1 MTQPSSSADA
11 SYTTS
16 DTISLTA
23 YAMTTGDGIT
33 YSTDGGE
40 ADLTFVAGVLSG
52 SPTVAN
58 SPYSIEIYAED
69 DSCAGSCTG
78 VSIITDTISFTVTV
92 AGPFDANGF
101 NATGNHRNGTIYD
114 DDGYDID
121 GYNSQGRN
129 AADYYDPLYDE
140 NVSRS

>member
-23 YAMTTGDGIT
+23 YATTTGDGVT

-40 ADLTFVAGVLSG
+40 ADLTFAAGVLSG

-69 DSCAGSCTG
+69 DSCYDSCTG
-78 VSIITDTISFTVTV
+78 VSKITDTINFTVTV

-101 NATGNHRNGTIYD
+101 NAAGYHRNGTIYD
-114 DDGYDID
+114 DEDYDID
-121 GYNSQGRN
+121 GYNRYGFN
-129 AADYYDPLYDE
+129 AADEYDPLYDE

>member
-1 MTQPSSSADA
+1 MTRASSSADA

-23 YAMTTGDGIT
+23 YATTTGDGIT
-33 YSTDGGE
+33 YSADYY
-40 ADLTFVAGVLSG
+40 ADLTFDAGVLSG
-52 SPTVAN
+52 SPTVEN

-78 VSIITDTISFTVTV
+78 VSKITDTISFTVTV

-101 NATGNHRNGTIYD
+101 NAAGYHRNGTIYD
-114 DDGYDID
+114 DEDYDID
-121 GYNSQGRN
+121 GYNRNGFN
-129 AADYYDPLYDE
+129 AADEYDPLYDE
-140 NVSRS
+140 NVSRA

>member
-23 YAMTTGDGIT
+23 FATTTGDGVT
-33 YSTDGGE
+33 YSSDGE

-52 SPTVAN
+52 SPTVEN

-78 VSIITDTISFTVTV
+78 VSKITDTFSFTVTS
-92 AGPFDANGF
+92 AGPYDENGFDAAGI
-101 NATGNHRNGTIYD
+101 HRNGTIYD
-114 DDGYDID
+114 DEDYDID
-121 GYNSQGRN
+121 GYNRNGFN
-129 AADYYDPLYDE
+129 AAEEYDPLYDE
-140 NVSRS
+140 NVSRT